1 MSCGRS
7 IKLNTPLFQLRS
19 SNTSSGAMP
28 ESGSYCLTFEPL
40 TTRQL
45 LFFPTMEAKQ
55 TGITIRI
62 AYWYAV
68 AQYLTRP
75 NSVKEGAQR
84 VLQWLAHD
92 GLGLK
97 KMTVCMKFNV
107 QPLRWAWK
115 HYPRTSR
122 LSPFKCE
129 VHPAQFRHNRR
140 GAAVG
145 HPKMSLRSPCRLI
158 TVTRSLENF
167 TSAQLSV
174 QKAVEQPFVR
184 SGQGAA
190 SA

>member
-97 KMTVCMKFNV
+97 KMTVCMKLGQSDTIQCATLEMGLETLPENV
-107 QPLRWAWK
+107 TIIPIQ
-115 HYPRTSR
+115 
-122 LSPFKCE
+122 
-129 VHPAQFRHNRR
+129 V
-140 GAAVG
+140 
-145 HPKMSLRSPCRLI
+145 
-158 TVTRSLENF
+158 
-167 TSAQLSV
+167 
-174 QKAVEQPFVR
+174 
-184 SGQGAA
+184 
-190 SA
+190 